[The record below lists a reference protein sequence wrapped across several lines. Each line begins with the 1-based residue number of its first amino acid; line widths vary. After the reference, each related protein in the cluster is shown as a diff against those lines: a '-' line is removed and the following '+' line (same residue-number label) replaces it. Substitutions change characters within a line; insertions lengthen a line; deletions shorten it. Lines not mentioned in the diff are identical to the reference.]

1 MRKKREDDLSYHTA
15 VRYGNYG
22 ASCAAFLEQDNDD
35 DDVNINQVDSK
46 DRTAMDLAA
55 QTGPLLKIKNS
66 MVPNLFYFIRLGA
79 APAPAPAVN
88 LPIPNITTATP
99 ARLDPIHN
107 IFLAQS
113 IIDSPLLEE
122 RYR

>member
-1 MRKKREDDLSYHTA
+1 
-15 VRYGNYG
+15 
-22 ASCAAFLEQDNDD
+22 
-35 DDVNINQVDSK
+35 
-46 DRTAMDLAA
+46 MDLAA

-66 MVPNLFYFIRLGA
+66 MVRLTNLFYFIRLGA